1 MNVFF
6 LDKDPAECAKGH
18 YDTHVVKMIL
28 ESAQL
33 LSTAHHLCGDG
44 GPYKVTH
51 QNHPSA
57 VWVRQSVAHY
67 SWLYILMLE
76 LGKEY
81 THRFS
86 KEHKTIREHKDSLFF
101 TPRDIKA
108 LGWQD
113 PPLAMPEHCQ
123 LDSAVES
130 YRNYYLTE
138 KINLMKYTKRNAP
151 WWMQKQ
157 IATIPSI

>member
-6 LDKDPAECAKGH
+6 LDRDPEKCAIAH

-33 LSTAHHLCGDG
+33 LSTAHHLCGSG

-57 VWVRQSVAHY
+57 VWARATVNHY
-67 SWLYILMLE
+67 SWLYCLMIR
-76 LGKEY
+76 LGNEY
-81 THRFS
+81 THRFG
-86 KEHKTIREHKDSLFF
+86 KEHKTIRDHRDTLFE
-101 TPRDIKA
+101 TPSAIKA

-113 PPLAMPEHCQ
+113 PPQAMPEHCQ
-123 LDSAVES
+123 NEDAVTA
-130 YRNYYLTE
+130 YRNYYTTE
-138 KINLMKYTKRNAP
+138 KLNLMKYTNRETPLWLANKIGTTVS
-151 WWMQKQ
+151 M
-157 IATIPSI
+157 

>member
-1 MNVFF
+1 
-6 LDKDPAECAKGH
+6 
-18 YDTHVVKMIL
+18 
-28 ESAQL
+28 
-33 LSTAHHLCGDG
+33 
-44 GPYKVTH
+44 
-51 QNHPSA
+51 
-57 VWVRQSVAHY
+57 
-67 SWLYILMLE
+67 MLE

-81 THRFS
+81 THRFG